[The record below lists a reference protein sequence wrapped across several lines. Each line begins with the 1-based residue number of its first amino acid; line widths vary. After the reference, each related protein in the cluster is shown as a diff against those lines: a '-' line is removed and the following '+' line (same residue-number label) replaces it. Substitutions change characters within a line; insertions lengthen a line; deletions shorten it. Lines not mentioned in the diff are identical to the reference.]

1 MSLRYHERLRFHYTL
16 RERLAAWVREAVEA
30 FRRMLECRQ

>member
-1 MSLRYHERLRFHYTL
+1 MSLRYHERLHFHYTL

-30 FRRMLECRQ
+30 FRRMLEFRR